1 MSDIIKF
8 FQRESKKSDFSN
20 KSETEKY
27 PKKIREG
34 SLDYSQISETSDIP
48 DDLLTEGLNSL
59 D

>member
-1 MSDIIKF
+1 MIKF
-8 FQRESKKSDFSN
+8 FQRESKKSDLSN

-48 DDLLTEGLNSL
+48 DDILTEGLNSL